1 MSSWAGT
8 SRISSDLIKRY
19 IQPKCISDYSRYRNE
34 FVRQIEALSKSNQ
47 REFCKRCDIIKKNIK
62 EKDRELNHC
71 YVKNLVTVKLIQN
84 DNIKDFIEECPEI
97 PECNKKYIPSANKG
111 SVLKSGTKEACG
123 RSGCKNE
130 RAETVNGKSQL
141 GVDARTPKLESS
153 QREGIVKQSSSHAQ
167 REVTKQTKE
176 SPQGQG
182 DIKPPDNLDMTQ
194 VKESKQ
200 IDNDHSSTNVEEK
213 QLSQPVSASDTL
225 SSSELGIQASDLPSQ
240 TSSSG
245 ESNSDNTTQ
254 VEHLSKGDIQ
264 DLHAGNHTSDNNNPV
279 RQAAASKIF
288 EDQKA
293 GDRGDVTYIPG
304 RATGDLVSTVPH
316 TAPSTLGD
324 KAPVD
329 VDKDRESPA
338 SEDIVTEESGS
349 SVIVDGVSVDKSGHA
364 PSHVKSTSCVC
375 TDGKS
380 NCDEAR
386 GEVAPCNKYLGVKY
400 ILKEI
405 LLFDMAFSTG
415 NTADILQRAS
425 DNNGQALRET
435 DTGPSESVGTNE
447 SNVNQMANHDTLVHA
462 NRGKKQQKKRI
473 QKVNTL

>member
-167 REVTKQTKE
+167 GEVTKQTKE

-264 DLHAGNHTSDNNNPV
+264 DLHARNHTSDNNNPV

-349 SVIVDGVSVDKSGHA
+349 SVIVDGNSRPDENTEKVAFSENLFDQDTSVF
-364 PSHVKSTSCVC
+364 
-375 TDGKS
+375 
-380 NCDEAR
+380 NLII
-386 GEVAPCNKYLGVKY
+386 KYKKY
-400 ILKEI
+400 IINAVVPLIII
-405 LLFDMAFSTG
+405 LLLILLMKYTPLGKIFTKIKRKKQNDM
-415 NTADILQRAS
+415 NEKLQRVLQQPS
-425 DNNGQALRET
+425 NG
-435 DTGPSESVGTNE
+435 SEE
-447 SNVNQMANHDTLVHA
+447 
-462 NRGKKQQKKRI
+462 RRI
-473 QKVNTL
+473 PFSYSAFEYSS